1 MVLVLIS
8 ASRWF
13 GWQLQAMTCARLTSR
28 NCSGW
33 RKPAKT
39 MKSWMSCRLAR
50 RVLALVRLANHQ
62 ARGNVGQGLK
72 LRGGQVRQQG
82 SRGDG
87 NRRGR
92 HGMARSAEYRG
103 FPLSAFWRR

>member
-13 GWQLQAMTCARLTSR
+13 GWQIQAMICARLTSR

-39 MKSWMSCRLAR
+39 LKSWMSCREAR
-50 RVLALVRLANHQ
+50 RVLALVRLANHSSSGECRPGSET
-62 ARGNVGQGLK
+62 ARWSSVPAGK
-72 LRGGQVRQQG
+72 P
-82 SRGDG
+82 
-87 NRRGR
+87 
-92 HGMARSAEYRG
+92 E
-103 FPLSAFWRR
+103 